1 MVGGKAAKR
10 LGLEI
15 LGWTLVVLGLAAL
28 VLPGPGLLM
37 LFAGLYVLSQQY
49 EWAERKVEPVKV
61 AAFRAAAEGVQT
73 WPRILASVAG
83 VLVMVAIGITWG
95 LRPDVPGWW
104 PIAEHWWL
112 PGGWGTW
119 EEFFEVLTWG
129 QLGLHSKPCGLLNV
143 DGYFDRLLSFI
154 EHAIDEGFVR
164 REYQA
169 MISVSTSPAALLD
182 KLASYQPPVV
192 EKWIDRASA

>member
-15 LGWTLVVLGLAAL
+15 LGWTLVALGLAAL

-83 VLVMVAIGITWG
+83 VLVMVAIGVTWG

-112 PGGWGTW
+112 PGGWGTGISLLVSALVA
-119 EEFFEVLTWG
+119 FILIVFSYRKFHGVANPLEVA
-129 QLGLHSKPCGLLNV
+129 
-143 DGYFDRLLSFI
+143 
-154 EHAIDEGFVR
+154 EAAA
-164 REYQA
+164 RE
-169 MISVSTSPAALLD
+169 D
-182 KLASYQPPVV
+182 
-192 EKWIDRASA
+192 

>member
-28 VLPGPGLLM
+28 VLPGPGLLG

-49 EWAERKVEPVKV
+49 EWAERRVEPVKV

-73 WPRILASVAG
+73 WPRILASVGG

-95 LRPDVPGWW
+95 LRPEVPTWW
-104 PIAEHWWL
+104 PLAEHWWL
-112 PGGWGTW
+112 PGGWTTGISLLVSAFIAFLLIVFSYRRFHGV
-119 EEFFEVLTWG
+119 EHPLEVA
-129 QLGLHSKPCGLLNV
+129 
-143 DGYFDRLLSFI
+143 
-154 EHAIDEGFVR
+154 EAAA
-164 REYQA
+164 RE
-169 MISVSTSPAALLD
+169 D
-182 KLASYQPPVV
+182 
-192 EKWIDRASA
+192 

>member
-10 LGLEI
+10 LGLET
-15 LGWTLVVLGLAAL
+15 LGWTLVALGLAAL

-112 PGGWGTW
+112 PGGWGTGISLLVSALVAFILIVFSYRKFHGV
-119 EEFFEVLTWG
+119 ENPLEVA
-129 QLGLHSKPCGLLNV
+129 
-143 DGYFDRLLSFI
+143 
-154 EHAIDEGFVR
+154 EAAA
-164 REYQA
+164 RE
-169 MISVSTSPAALLD
+169 D
-182 KLASYQPPVV
+182 
-192 EKWIDRASA
+192 